1 MKSIKKIIP
10 FLVFV
15 SMVSSCSGETNSSA
29 KTSSDNSPSL
39 SSSPEV
45 EKLKEISC
53 PDKNTILDFHI
64 GVGQLIYIPT
74 DTYMNVGEDF
84 NWDGSISLSSVEGT
98 GDLDKLA
105 FTPQGT
111 IGSVVFSTTCL
122 GEFITP
128 IKITCFKIKYDNEYL
143 ISQPEDITLTCD
155 IDYPSKPDLPPS
167 YFSYDGFGVFYE
179 QYWTGGMVLDKPSL
193 YFVLHRDY
201 FDFSSYYFMSYKS
214 SNESLISFSNVRYLA
229 INHEDEPDDFYPFG
243 KDSDYLPIPENGIK
257 ASGDLY
263 IKMTV
268 NINSAVSKYC
278 NVGTDLEITLKNLGD
293 TFTIYRQFAELN
305 LNYITQ

>member
-1 MKSIKKIIP
+1 
-10 FLVFV
+10 
-15 SMVSSCSGETNSSA
+15 
-29 KTSSDNSPSL
+29 
-39 SSSPEV
+39 
-45 EKLKEISC
+45 
-53 PDKNTILDFHI
+53 
-64 GVGQLIYIPT
+64 
-74 DTYMNVGEDF
+74 
-84 NWDGSISLSSVEGT
+84 
-98 GDLDKLA
+98 
-105 FTPQGT
+105 
-111 IGSVVFSTTCL
+111 
-122 GEFITP
+122 
-128 IKITCFKIKYDNEYL
+128 
-143 ISQPEDITLTCD
+143 
-155 IDYPSKPDLPPS
+155 
-167 YFSYDGFGVFYE
+167 
-179 QYWTGGMVLDKPSL
+179 
-193 YFVLHRDY
+193 
-201 FDFSSYYFMSYKS
+201 MSYKS